1 MNNNEVKNVENKQNN
16 SLMRKTKVQL
26 VEIILRKDSIE
37 KNLRDD
43 IANTKIELN
52 KVKTEINMAQCDYSR
67 LKSDYSKLKSDYSRL
82 DSDHSRVKS
91 DYFKLDSD
99 YSSLDSD
106 YLKLD
111 SDYFKLKS
119 DYINMCDMCKEK
131 TLVESELK
139 NTINKQ
145 RGFIWFLVIMF
156 VISITANI
164 ALYLI

>member
-43 IANTKIELN
+43 ITSTKVELN
-52 KVKTEINMAQCDYSR
+52 KIKTKIDTIQCNYSK
-67 LKSDYSKLKSDYSRL
+67 LMSDYSKLKN
-82 DSDHSRVKS
+82 
-91 DYFKLDSD
+91 
-99 YSSLDSD
+99 
-106 YLKLD
+106 
-111 SDYFKLKS
+111 
-119 DYINMCDMCKEK
+119 DYIYMCDEK

-139 NTINKQ
+139 NKINEQ

>member
-43 IANTKIELN
+43 IANTKVELN
-52 KVKTEINMAQCDYSR
+52 KVKTEINIAQCNYSE
-67 LKSDYSKLKSDYSRL
+67 LKSDYSKLKN
-82 DSDHSRVKS
+82 
-91 DYFKLDSD
+91 
-99 YSSLDSD
+99 
-106 YLKLD
+106 
-111 SDYFKLKS
+111 
-119 DYINMCDMCKEK
+119 DYIDMCDEK
-131 TLVESELK
+131 ISVEYELK
-139 NTINKQ
+139 NKINKQ
-145 RGFIWFLVIMF
+145 CGLIWFLVIMF

>member
-43 IANTKIELN
+43 IANTKVELN
-52 KVKTEINMAQCDYSR
+52 KAKTEINNIQYDHSELMSDYAKLKNDYS
-67 LKSDYSKLKSDYSRL
+67 D
-82 DSDHSRVKS
+82 
-91 DYFKLDSD
+91 
-99 YSSLDSD
+99 
-106 YLKLD
+106 
-111 SDYFKLKS
+111 
-119 DYINMCDMCKEK
+119 MCDEK
-131 TLVESELK
+131 ILVEYELH

-145 RGFIWFLVIMF
+145 RGLIWFLVIIF

-164 ALYLI
+164 ALYLM

>member
-43 IANTKIELN
+43 IANTKVELN
-52 KVKTEINMAQCDYSR
+52 KAKTEINNMQYDRSE
-67 LKSDYSKLKSDYSRL
+67 LMSDYSKLKN
-82 DSDHSRVKS
+82 
-91 DYFKLDSD
+91 
-99 YSSLDSD
+99 
-106 YLKLD
+106 
-111 SDYFKLKS
+111 
-119 DYINMCDMCKEK
+119 DYIYMCDEK
-131 TLVESELK
+131 TLVEHELK
-139 NTINKQ
+139 NKINEQ
-145 RGFIWFLVIMF
+145 RGLIWFLVIMF

>member
-16 SLMRKTKVQL
+16 SLMRKTKAQL

-43 IANTKIELN
+43 IANTKVELN
-52 KVKTEINMAQCDYSR
+52 KAKTEINNMQYDRSELMSNYAKLKNDYS
-67 LKSDYSKLKSDYSRL
+67 D
-82 DSDHSRVKS
+82 
-91 DYFKLDSD
+91 
-99 YSSLDSD
+99 
-106 YLKLD
+106 
-111 SDYFKLKS
+111 
-119 DYINMCDMCKEK
+119 ICDEK
-131 TLVESELK
+131 ILVEYELH

-145 RGFIWFLVIMF
+145 RGLIWFLVIMF

>member
-43 IANTKIELN
+43 IANTKVELN
-52 KVKTEINMAQCDYSR
+52 KAETEINTMQCDYS
-67 LKSDYSKLKSDYSRL
+67 KLESN
-82 DSDHSRVKS
+82 
-91 DYFKLDSD
+91 
-99 YSSLDSD
+99 
-106 YLKLD
+106 
-111 SDYFKLKS
+111 YFKLKS
-119 DYINMCDMCKEK
+119 DYIDMCDMCDEK
-131 TLVESELK
+131 TLVEHELK

-145 RGFIWFLVIMF
+145 RGFIWFLVIMC

>member
-43 IANTKIELN
+43 IANTKVELN
-52 KVKTEINMAQCDYSR
+52 KIKTKIDTMQCNYSK
-67 LKSDYSKLKSDYSRL
+67 LMSDYSKLKSDYI
-82 DSDHSRVKS
+82 D
-91 DYFKLDSD
+91 
-99 YSSLDSD
+99 
-106 YLKLD
+106 
-111 SDYFKLKS
+111 
-119 DYINMCDMCKEK
+119 MCDEK
-131 TLVESELK
+131 TLVEHELK
-139 NTINKQ
+139 NKINEQ
-145 RGFIWFLVIMF
+145 RGLIWFLVIMF

>member
-1 MNNNEVKNVENKQNN
+1 MNNNEIKNVENKQNN

-43 IANTKIELN
+43 IANTKVELN
-52 KVKTEINMAQCDYSR
+52 KAETEINTMQCDYS
-67 LKSDYSKLKSDYSRL
+67 KLESN
-82 DSDHSRVKS
+82 
-91 DYFKLDSD
+91 
-99 YSSLDSD
+99 
-106 YLKLD
+106 
-111 SDYFKLKS
+111 YFKLKS
-119 DYINMCDMCKEK
+119 DYIDMCDMCDEK
-131 TLVESELK
+131 TLVEHELK

-145 RGFIWFLVIMF
+145 RGLIWFLVIMF

>member
-43 IANTKIELN
+43 IANTKVELN
-52 KVKTEINMAQCDYSR
+52 KVKTKIDTMQHNYSE
-67 LKSDYSKLKSDYSRL
+67 LENN
-82 DSDHSRVKS
+82 
-91 DYFKLDSD
+91 
-99 YSSLDSD
+99 
-106 YLKLD
+106 
-111 SDYFKLKS
+111 YFKLKS
-119 DYINMCDMCKEK
+119 DYADMCDMCDEK
-131 TLVESELK
+131 TLVEHELK

-145 RGFIWFLVIMF
+145 RGLIWFLVIMLA
-156 VISITANI
+156 ISITANI

>member
-43 IANTKIELN
+43 IANTKVELN
-52 KVKTEINMAQCDYSR
+52 KVKTKIDTMQCNYSE
-67 LKSDYSKLKSDYSRL
+67 LMSDYAKLKNDY
-82 DSDHSRVKS
+82 V
-91 DYFKLDSD
+91 Y
-99 YSSLDSD
+99 
-106 YLKLD
+106 
-111 SDYFKLKS
+111 
-119 DYINMCDMCKEK
+119 MCDEK
-131 TLVESELK
+131 TLVEHELK
-139 NTINKQ
+139 NKINEQ

>member
-43 IANTKIELN
+43 IANTKVELN
-52 KVKTEINMAQCDYSR
+52 KIKTKINTMQYDYSE
-67 LKSDYSKLKSDYSRL
+67 LKSDYSKLKN
-82 DSDHSRVKS
+82 
-91 DYFKLDSD
+91 
-99 YSSLDSD
+99 
-106 YLKLD
+106 
-111 SDYFKLKS
+111 
-119 DYINMCDMCKEK
+119 DYIDMCDEKISVECK
-131 TLVESELK
+131 LK
-139 NTINKQ
+139 NTINEQ

>member
-43 IANTKIELN
+43 IANTKVELN
-52 KVKTEINMAQCDYSR
+52 KAKTEINNMQYDHSELMSDYAKLKNDYS
-67 LKSDYSKLKSDYSRL
+67 D
-82 DSDHSRVKS
+82 
-91 DYFKLDSD
+91 
-99 YSSLDSD
+99 
-106 YLKLD
+106 
-111 SDYFKLKS
+111 
-119 DYINMCDMCKEK
+119 MCDEK
-131 TLVESELK
+131 ILVEHELK

-145 RGFIWFLVIMF
+145 RGLIWFLVIMLA
-156 VISITANI
+156 ISITANI

>member
-43 IANTKIELN
+43 IANTKVELN
-52 KVKTEINMAQCDYSR
+52 KVKTEINNMQYDRSELMSNYAKLKNDYS
-67 LKSDYSKLKSDYSRL
+67 D
-82 DSDHSRVKS
+82 
-91 DYFKLDSD
+91 
-99 YSSLDSD
+99 
-106 YLKLD
+106 
-111 SDYFKLKS
+111 
-119 DYINMCDMCKEK
+119 MCDEK
-131 TLVESELK
+131 ILVEYELK

-145 RGFIWFLVIMF
+145 RGLIWFLVIMF
-156 VISITANI
+156 IISITANI

>member
-43 IANTKIELN
+43 IANTKVELN
-52 KVKTEINMAQCDYSR
+52 KVKTKIDTMQYNYSELMSDYAKLKNDYS
-67 LKSDYSKLKSDYSRL
+67 D
-82 DSDHSRVKS
+82 
-91 DYFKLDSD
+91 
-99 YSSLDSD
+99 
-106 YLKLD
+106 
-111 SDYFKLKS
+111 
-119 DYINMCDMCKEK
+119 MCDEK
-131 TLVESELK
+131 ILVEYELK
-139 NTINKQ
+139 NKINKQ
-145 RGFIWFLVIMF
+145 CGLIWFLVIIF

>member
-43 IANTKIELN
+43 IANTKVELN
-52 KVKTEINMAQCDYSR
+52 KAKTEINNMQYDRSELMSDYAKLKNDYS
-67 LKSDYSKLKSDYSRL
+67 D
-82 DSDHSRVKS
+82 
-91 DYFKLDSD
+91 
-99 YSSLDSD
+99 
-106 YLKLD
+106 
-111 SDYFKLKS
+111 
-119 DYINMCDMCKEK
+119 MCDEK
-131 TLVESELK
+131 ILVEYELK

-145 RGFIWFLVIMF
+145 RGLIWFLVIIF
-156 VISITANI
+156 VISIIANI